1 MKKSISYYSPINSSL
16 YKELNISA
24 WNSCVDN
31 YEKENY
37 QQSLVDFLNYL
48 DPNIYEHYS
57 NPEKTIFT
65 IPHGSSII
73 ILKVENNH
81 LFIEAPFIK
90 LPEAKFIPI
99 LRKCSEINFSYMT
112 LPNIKLLDNEMKF
125 VYDMPLEL
133 CNPWKIYDILQNVT
147 FNADKYDDEFVTKFN
162 AERMVEPMV
171 TNYESDKLAEYL
183 KVCKEIASERV
194 ENIQHFETKRN
205 LNNAIDSIFI
215 GISQI
220 RLYCNP
226 TGILLNKM
234 DETIDTLYDRNIN
247 MIDKLKAGKV
257 FFKFVEEID
266 MADFSDYCNI
276 TFNLISNKRNTNRT
290 QLENWVED
298 YLGNSEEAYSVENYI
313 ESAFNSYYALYYAL
327 SYFNIESRDEK
338 VILYGLKEAAQK
350 DWQEAAEILIEVLDF
365 FYQNT
370 GKDFVYKNTN
380 HSNKQADDAGE
391 SIQDY
396 MKQYK
401 NILSGFL
408 SGFGK

>member
-31 YEKENY
+31 YEKENHKE
-37 QQSLVDFLNYL
+37 SLVDFLNYL
-48 DPNIYEHYS
+48 DPNIYEQYS

-73 ILKVENNH
+73 ILKIENNH

-99 LRKCSEINFSYMT
+99 LRKSSEINFSYMT
-112 LPNIKLLDNEMKF
+112 LPNIKLQDNEMKF

-133 CNPWKIYDILQNVT
+133 CNPWKLYDILRNIT
-147 FNADKYDDEFVTKFN
+147 FNADKYDDEFVTKFS
-162 AERMVEPMV
+162 AERIVEPMV
-171 TNYESDKLAEYL
+171 GNYDNEKLAEYL
-183 KVCKEIASERV
+183 KVCKEIAIERV

-205 LNNAIDSIFI
+205 LNNAIDSVFI
-215 GISQI
+215 GINQI

-234 DETIDTLYDRNIN
+234 DETIDIIYDRSIN
-247 MIDKLKAGKV
+247 MIDKLKAGRV
-257 FFKFVEEID
+257 FFKFVEEILIE
-266 MADFSDYCNI
+266 DFNDYCNV
-276 TFNLISNKRNTNRT
+276 TFNLISNKRTTNRT
-290 QLENWVED
+290 QLESWVEG
-298 YLGNSEEAYSVENYI
+298 YLENSEEDYSVENFT

-327 SYFNIESRDEK
+327 SYFNIESKDEK
-338 VILYGLKEAAQK
+338 VMLYGLQK
-350 DWQEAAEILIEVLDF
+350 ASQKSWQEAAEILIEVLDF

-370 GKDFVYKNTN
+370 GEDFIFKNTPEPN
-380 HSNKQADDAGE
+380 NPLDD
-391 SIQDY
+391 STQNIQECV
-396 MKQYK
+396 KQYK
-401 NILSGFL
+401 NMLSGFL